1 MSLNGPEKQ
10 MSKLND
16 WVNGLKKLS
25 RDEII
30 DRLGADNWADVV
42 ISFDGMSLGDIRS
55 ELTNMFPHEPEAN
68 DELAQAVVYEFLNGA
83 WVLSDPSKT
92 DASIAAVTLG
102 SKGGSVTS
110 EAKAAAAR
118 ENGRKGGRPK
128 KK

>member
-1 MSLNGPEKQ
+1 